1 MHGLYSNDY
10 MFSGNNKRAWHG
22 LGATVQGLLTASE
35 ALKEA
40 KLDWT
45 VEKKP
50 IMVCGGRKIPDMF
63 ATVRNDDQSVLGIV
77 GDGYNVLQN
86 ADAFSFF
93 DTIAERGDAIYE
105 TAGSL
110 FGGKRI
116 FITAKIPGLISVGSG
131 EDLSEKY
138 VLLTNSHDGSAAVQA
153 KIIVTRVVCN
163 NTLTA
168 ALREDG
174 KSVSIRHSAI
184 MHDRLTVAS
193 NLLGVA
199 NQKFQAMEESFN
211 AFAQHQMGEADVK
224 NYLLRCFNTTASVKG
239 DQQFKNQEGDVK
251 KEQRAIAQVMELH
264 ESGLGADMARGT
276 LWGAFNAVTEWTNH
290 HRTYKEQDGG
300 NTRADNKLNS
310 IWFGQSA
317 SLMERALQEAHK
329 LVK

>member
-1 MHGLYSNDY
+1 MAHGLQGNDY
-10 MFSGNNKRAWHG
+10 MFSGNNIRAWHG
-22 LGATVQGLLTASE
+22 LGATVEGLLTAAE
-35 ALKEA
+35 ALEAA
-40 KLDWT
+40 KLNWI

-77 GDGYNVLQN
+77 GDAYNVLQN

-110 FGGKRI
+110 FGGRKM
-116 FITAKIPGLISVGSG
+116 FITAKIPGLISVGNG

-138 VLLTNSHDGSAAVQA
+138 VLLTNSHDGTAAVQA

-168 ALREDG
+168 ALREGG
-174 KSVSIRHSAI
+174 KSVSIRHSAL
-184 MHDRLTVAS
+184 MHDRLSVAS

-199 NQKFQAMEESFN
+199 NKNFQQMEESFN
-211 AFAQHQMGEADVK
+211 AFQRHQMTDADIK
-224 NYLLRCFNTTASVKG
+224 NYLLRCFNVAPTKG
-239 DQQFKNQEGDVK
+239 DQQFKDQESDVK
-251 KEQRAIAQVMELH
+251 KEQRAIGQILELH
-264 ESGLGADMARGT
+264 EVGKGSDMARGT

-290 HRTYKEQDGG
+290 YRTYKEHEGG
-300 NTRADNKLNS
+300 NSKADNKLNS

-317 SLMERALQEAHK
+317 LLMDRALQEAHK